1 MTQTCVLFSHFGR
14 APVVTRGG
22 DRRELGAPT
31 ETGELIG
38 VKKDESDAEES

>member
-1 MTQTCVLFSHFGR
+1 MLSHAFVTTSR

-38 VKKDESDAEES
+38 VKKNESDAKES